1 MTIIV
6 LSPWMLVAVYTL
18 LLIPLTLIL
27 HFRLG
32 LVRETLIAIVR
43 MSVQLTLVGLYLS
56 VLFELNSIPLNLL
69 WFFVMLAVANSAIL
83 RQAKLAPRR
92 FFLITFFGVSIAT
105 AGVSALF
112 VLAILRPTPL
122 GDARY
127 LIPIFGMVLGNCMRS
142 NVTSLE
148 RFYSMLR
155 DREKEYV
162 TFLMLGATPIEACR
176 PYFRTA
182 LRAAVA
188 PHVSTM
194 ATMGVVSLPGMM
206 TGQILGGSDPSTAIQ
221 YQLAIMI
228 CIFTA
233 MMLTTS
239 LNLLLSSRVAFDKYG
254 VLRDDVFSKRAG

>member
-1 MTIIV
+1 MIKE
-6 LSPWMLVAVYTL
+6 LSPWMLVATYSML
-18 LLIPLTLIL
+18 LVPLALIL

-69 WFFVMLAVANSAIL
+69 WFVVMLAVANSAIL
-83 RQAKLAPRR
+83 RQAKLSPRR
-92 FFLITFFGVSIAT
+92 FFLITFFGVSFAT
-105 AGVSALF
+105 AGVSSLF
-112 VLAILRPTPL
+112 VLAILRSPL

-148 RFYSMLR
+148 RFYSTLR
-155 DREKEYV
+155 DREKEYA
-162 TFLMLGATPIEACR
+162 TYLMLGATPIEASR
-176 PYFRTA
+176 PYFRAA

-239 LNLLLSSRVAFDKYG
+239 LNLLLSSRVAFDEYG